1 MASLDPD
8 TIALLVALGAF
19 PVSLAFT
26 RFLMFW
32 NSAHG
37 IFGVDVH
44 KLDRP
49 RIPEMCGAAVPIT
62 LVLFGAIYL
71 LVSGPGG
78 NTWVPFV
85 AYSSVIGLTAL
96 VGAVDDRLK
105 MRGIFKPLL
114 TLFCG
119 LPLLI
124 LGIEYPGQVFNTTLR
139 VPLFGGYHLPVIY
152 PLTILVVISVTSN
165 TVNMLDPLNGS
176 MAGGISIVAGGLLIG
191 SLLVG
196 GAPTTIFLYASLLFS
211 LLGFFYYNKFPSR
224 AFAGNVG
231 QLSIGASIGALAILG
246 RTEIASIV
254 AIFPNIQNSFFF
266 LSRIRRFTEHR
277 QLKVKPTKLLADGRL
292 ASSEDPSAP
301 LTLVR
306 TLIADQPATEKEIVS
321 DIWGLFLASTSLA
334 VITLLLIGVT
344 L

>member
-1 MASLDPD
+1 MPSLDWD
-8 TIALLVALGAF
+8 TAAILVSLGAF
-19 PVSLAFT
+19 PVALVLT
-26 RFLMFW
+26 RFFMYW

-37 IFGVDVH
+37 IVGIDVH

-49 RIPEMCGAAVPIT
+49 KVPEMCGAAVPIT
-62 LVLFGAIYL
+62 LILFGIIYLTISGISWVLFTAFS
-71 LVSGPGG
+71 LV
-78 NTWVPFV
+78 V
-85 AYSSVIGLTAL
+85 GLTAL
-96 VGAVDDRLK
+96 VGAIDDRFK

-114 TLFCG
+114 TLLCG

-124 LGIEYPGQVFNTTLR
+124 LGVLYPGLVYNATLR

-152 PLTILVVISVTSN
+152 PLTIPIVTSVTSN

-191 SLLVG
+191 SLVT
-196 GAPTTIFLYASLLFS
+196 GASSSTIFLYATLLFA
-211 LLGFFYYNKFPSR
+211 LLGFFYYNRFPSR
-224 AFAGNVG
+224 AFSGNVG

-277 QLKVKPTKLLADGRL
+277 ELKAKPTRLLEDGRL

-306 TLIADQPATEKEIVS
+306 TLIADKPATEQEIVS
-321 DIWGLFLASTSLA
+321 DIWGLFLASTGLA
-334 VITLLLIGVT
+334 VITLILMGIVI
-344 L
+344 